1 MEFVYNIQRIKKKVF
16 ALLLQC
22 QIKWPLKGQSN
33 QQEHVHCVL
42 PAETQWEVTNLWLT
56 VQEIEDRNPNASY
69 AEYVFQITQCL
80 ANFWIFESV
89 YCDLLSVF
97 FYPTIHLIAVGEY
110 VHMLETR
117 NMQMLLK
124 LQE

>member
-1 MEFVYNIQRIKKKVF
+1 MEFVYNIQRIKKQVF

-22 QIKWPLKGQSN
+22 QTKWPMKGQSN
-33 QQEHVHCVL
+33 QQEHVHYVL

-69 AEYVFQITQCL
+69 AECL
-80 ANFWIFESV
+80 FSKLLNACQIFESV
-89 YCDLLSVF
+89 YCDLLTVF
-97 FYPTIHLIAVGEY
+97 FNPMIHLIAVGEY
-110 VHMLETR
+110 VHMLETHS
-117 NMQMLLK
+117 MQMLLK